1 MQSKLSKFYMYLFLS
16 FLAGIILVP
25 LYLTFIS
32 SFKTLGDL
40 SSNVIGLPR
49 EWIFS
54 NYTDVFGMEYFWS
67 FAWNSLVYGVL
78 TTVLTLICASMAAFV
93 FAHIR
98 FFWNRFL
105 FNYFILGL
113 TFPFATAILPLF
125 LRVRDLGLLGSVWA
139 VILPQIAFGL
149 AFAIILFRG
158 FFRQMPSELFDAAF
172 VDGCTYSQFYFR
184 FTLPLSTPIIA
195 TVAVI
200 NLVGSWNNYLLPL
213 IMINSESLY
222 SWPLGI
228 MVFRGEYITDWP
240 KILAFVSLTL
250 IPAVVFFLALQRF
263 IVAGLTGGAVKE

>member
-98 FFWNRFL
+98 FFGNRFL
-105 FNYFILGL
+105 FNSGSYSFI
-113 TFPFATAILPLF
+113 
-125 LRVRDLGLLGSVWA
+125 
-139 VILPQIAFGL
+139 
-149 AFAIILFRG
+149 
-158 FFRQMPSELFDAAF
+158 
-172 VDGCTYSQFYFR
+172 C
-184 FTLPLSTPIIA
+184 
-195 TVAVI
+195 
-200 NLVGSWNNYLLPL
+200 YL
-213 IMINSESLY
+213 
-222 SWPLGI
+222 
-228 MVFRGEYITDWP
+228 
-240 KILAFVSLTL
+240 
-250 IPAVVFFLALQRF
+250 
-263 IVAGLTGGAVKE
+263 